1 MIYRRI
7 ICALLFSQGLQLNAQ
22 DELDQFLQAGVN
34 DASNLISNYLEPVFQ
49 GIGYGYSNGWY
60 NTAKP
65 HETLGFDISISA
77 NVAFVPNSSLTFT
90 FDESQY
96 DNIRLSDPSDNQLPT
111 VLGPYEKEERPDLT
125 FYNNGEEVVRITAP
139 PGAIAMKEEVGFN
152 AIPVPMVQA
161 GIGVYKGTDVILR
174 FVPGLSFA
182 DDKVRISMFGYG
194 IKHNIGQWFKV
205 LDYAGLDVS
214 VLAGVSTMKITGDL
228 SDEDD
233 PVTANNEG
241 IFKINGFVLQGI
253 VSKEYVNIF
262 TIYGAVGYSRAGS
275 RTRILG
281 TYPIDEEFEQLPED
295 PIDWKYA
302 NSSMNMTAGLRVR
315 LVAVTLSSAFTL
327 QKYPVLSMGV
337 GVTIR

>member
-1 MIYRRI
+1 MIYRRVI
-7 ICALLFSQGLQLNAQ
+7 YVLLFMQCLHLKAQ

-65 HETLGFDISISA
+65 HETLGFDISVSA
-77 NVAFVPNSSLTFT
+77 NVAFVPNSSLTFK

-125 FYNNGEEVVRITAP
+125 FYNNGEEVVRITSP

-182 DDKVRISMFGYG
+182 NDKVRISMFGYG
-194 IKHNIGQWFKV
+194 IKHNVGQWFRA
-205 LDYAGLDVS
+205 LDYAGIDVS
-214 VLAGVSTMKITGDL
+214 VLAGISSMKVTGDL
-228 SDEDD
+228 SEEDD

-262 TIYGAVGYSRAGS
+262 TIYGAIGYSRAGS
-275 RTRILG
+275 RTQVLG
-281 TYPIDEEFEQLPED
+281 TYPIDEEFDQLPDD
-295 PIDWKYA
+295 PIDLKYA

-315 LVAVTLSSAFTL
+315 LVAVTLSSAFTF
-327 QKYPVLSMGV
+327 QKYPVLSAGV